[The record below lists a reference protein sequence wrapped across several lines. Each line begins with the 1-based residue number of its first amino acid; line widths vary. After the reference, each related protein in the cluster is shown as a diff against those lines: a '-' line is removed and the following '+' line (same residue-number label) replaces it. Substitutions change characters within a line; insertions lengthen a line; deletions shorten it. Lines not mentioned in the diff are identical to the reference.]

1 MTGALKPYPAYR
13 DSGVPWLGEVP
24 VHWEVRRLGQ
34 MGRLSKGNG
43 GNKEDETLVGIP
55 CVRYGDLYTTHSYFI
70 EQTRSFVSKETAKNY
85 TPIAFGDALF
95 ATSGET
101 IDEIGKSAVNLM
113 RTDACCGGDVILFR
127 PENDT
132 VASYMGYALD
142 CRSSAAQKAA
152 MGRGITVMHIYTGQL
167 KRLLVPVPPLSE
179 QVTIA
184 RYLDHVSERID
195 FYISAKE
202 RLIALLNE
210 KKQAIIDRTV
220 TRGLDPNASM
230 KRTGID
236 WMPEVPAH
244 WEVRRLGQMGRLSK
258 GSGGSKEDETSG
270 GIPCVRYGDLYTTH
284 SYFIER
290 TRSFI
295 SEETSKNYTPIF
307 FGDVLFASSG
317 ETIDEIGKSAV
328 NLMRTAV
335 CCGAD
340 VILFRLQNDA
350 VARYMGYALDCH
362 SSAAQKA
369 AMGRGITVMHIY
381 AGQLKRLPVPFP
393 PLSEQAAI
401 VEHLERST
409 TAIDAATGRARRQ
422 IDLLREYR
430 ERLIN
435 DVVTGKLDV
444 REARL
449 DTAPDVDALE
459 KAGQA
464 PLPRAAAN
472 TPAIP

>member
-13 DSGVPWLGEVP
+13 DSGLPWLGRVP
-24 VHWEVRRLGQ
+24 KHWEVRRLGQ
-34 MGRLSKGNG
+34 IGRLSKGNG
-43 GNKEDETLVGIP
+43 GSKEDETSTGIP

-70 EQTRSFVSKETAKNY
+70 EKSRQFISKDTSKNY
-85 TPIAFGDALF
+85 TPIAFGDVLF
-95 ATSGET
+95 AASGET

-113 RTDACCGGDVILFR
+113 RTAACCGGDVILFR
-127 PENDT
+127 PEGDT

-152 MGRGITVMHIYTGQL
+152 MGRGITVMHIYAGQL
-167 KRLLVPVPPLSE
+167 KRLPVPLPPIPE
-179 QVTIA
+179 QAAIA
-184 RYLDHVSERID
+184 RYLDHVGARVD
-195 FYISAKE
+195 RYIGAKE
-202 RLIALLNE
+202 RLIVLLKE
-210 KKQAIIDRTV
+210 RKQATIDRAV
-220 TRGLDPNASM
+220 TRGLDPNAPMKPTSM
-230 KRTGID
+230 AWI
-236 WMPEVPAH
+236 PEVPAH

-270 GIPCVRYGDLYTTH
+270 GVPCVRYGDLYTTH
-284 SYFIER
+284 SYFIET
-290 TRSFI
+290 TRSFV
-295 SEETSKNYTPIF
+295 SEETSKSYTSIA
-307 FGDVLFASSG
+307 FGDALFAASG

-328 NLMRTAV
+328 NLMRTTV

-340 VILFRLQNDA
+340 VILFRPWSDV

-401 VEHLERST
+401 VKHLERSA
-409 TAIDAATGRARRQ
+409 TAIDTAIARARRQ
-422 IDLLREYR
+422 IGLLREYR

-444 REARL
+444 RKAQVDAVPEEEARREA
-449 DTAPDVDALE
+449 DRVP
-459 KAGQA
+459 
-464 PLPRAAAN
+464 
-472 TPAIP
+472 